1 MESKEFVRGEVNT
14 GEKKPERLVHGGDW
28 AGFEER
34 FGYEPLD
41 FSVNVSPLGLTDG
54 IKAAVIETLETADRY
69 PDPLCR
75 RLRKA
80 IAERERVEEGSCL
93 CGNGADDLIFRLTSA
108 VKPRKA
114 LITAPT
120 FAEYRAALELHGT
133 EIEEFEL
140 KEADGFSLTEE
151 FIEHIKQ
158 DTDMVFLCEPN
169 NPTGVT
175 TPRELI
181 KRILESCTEMGAIL
195 VVDECFNDFLDEP
208 DNHSMREFLSRFD
221 NLIILKSFTKLYAM
235 AGIRLGYC
243 LCYDEELLSEI
254 RSSGQEWSVSSLAE
268 NAGLAALREEG
279 YVSELRSLVKS
290 ERERVVK
297 ELNAMG
303 IDRVYG
309 EADYLLFY
317 AKEGLADEL
326 ENRGILLRRCENY
339 SGLGPNWF
347 RIGLKKREDN
357 DILLKAMKEVL

>member
-80 IAERERVEEGSCL
+80 IAEREHVKEGSCL

-175 TPRELI
+175 TPRALL
-181 KRILESCTEMGAIL
+181 KRVLKRCAEMGVLL

-208 DNHSMREFLSRFD
+208 EKHSMRKMLADFD
-221 NLIILKSFTKLYAM
+221 NLLIH
-235 AGIRLGYC
+235 
-243 LCYDEELLSEI
+243 
-254 RSSGQEWSVSSLAE
+254 
-268 NAGLAALREEG
+268 
-279 YVSELRSLVKS
+279 
-290 ERERVVK
+290 
-297 ELNAMG
+297 
-303 IDRVYG
+303 
-309 EADYLLFY
+309 
-317 AKEGLADEL
+317 
-326 ENRGILLRRCENY
+326 
-339 SGLGPNWF
+339 PP
-347 RIGLKKREDN
+347 N
-357 DILLKAMKEVL
+357 DIGSK

>member
-14 GEKKPERLVHGGDW
+14 GKEKPERLVHGGDW

-41 FSVNVSPLGLTDG
+41 FSVNVSPLGLTEG

-80 IAERERVEEGSCL
+80 IAERDQVKEGNCL

-151 FIEHIKQ
+151 FIEHIKH

-175 TPRELI
+175 TPGTLL
-181 KRILESCTEMGAIL
+181 KRVLERCTEMGALL

-208 DNHSMREFLSRFD
+208 EKNSMRKFLSRFD
-221 NLIILKSFTKLYAM
+221 NIIILKSFTKLYAM

-243 LCYDEELLSEI
+243 LCYDEKLLREI

-268 NAGLAALREEG
+268 NAGLAALREDG

-290 ERERVVK
+290 ERKRVVQ
-297 ELNAMG
+297 ELKKLG
-303 IDRVYG
+303 IYRVYG
-309 EADYLLFY
+309 EADYLLFH
-317 AKEGLADEL
+317 AKEVLADEL
-326 ENRGILLRRCENY
+326 EARGILLRRCENY

-357 DILLKAMKEVL
+357 DVLLKAMKEVL